1 MTIPHR
7 ALIVSLVLAG
17 LCSAV
22 QGQTKSVTAVSNV
35 GAPALFGA
43 LFNRCPYDVSSGRL
57 TLSAAN
63 SGDQFGIYTQVGALF
78 SGLAPTGMVIST
90 GKVADV
96 KTGSKPSTAFNF
108 TSVGDV
114 HLQALVPGQNIAD
127 LARFEIDLSAAQ
139 DASISFSFVFASKEY
154 NMGNSDVFGFW
165 VNGVNLAQIR
175 GQTVTTRN
183 VNCGISG
190 TNINGPN
197 CDQYIY
203 NVAQRG
209 TSFPGY
215 TKTQVFVANL
225 RKGPNTI
232 KIAIAD
238 TYSGPIDAENDSVV
252 FLSITPGY
260 TRSPTKRPI
269 ITPGPTRRPTKRP
282 TMRPTMRPTKR
293 PTKRPTMTPTK
304 RPTMGPTMNPTMSP
318 TVSPTKSPS
327 SSPTRNPVNSPT
339 NSPTRNPTNNP
350 TNIPTPL
357 TVPSPVSPPTF

>member
-1 MTIPHR
+1 MQKMPRDVQLGSTNR
-7 ALIVSLVLAG
+7 LSTRDDFLTYNQYCSVLASRPNNRNRAI
-17 LCSAV
+17 LTTRSKCNQVCYRAV

-35 GAPALFGA
+35 GAPALFDA
-43 LFNRCPYDVSSGRL
+43 LVNRCPYDVSSGRL

-63 SGDQFGIYTQVGALF
+63 SRDQFGIYTQVGALF
-78 SGLAPTGMVIST
+78 SGLAPTRMVIST

-96 KTGSKPSTAFNF
+96 KTGSTPSTAFNF

-127 LARFEIDLSAAQ
+127 LARFEIDVSAAQ

-175 GQTVTTRN
+175 GQSVTTRN

-215 TKTQVFVANL
+215 TKTQKSEK
-225 RKGPNTI
+225 RI
-232 KIAIAD
+232 KHD
-238 TYSGPIDAENDSVV
+238 QDCYRGHLLWID
-252 FLSITPGY
+252 
-260 TRSPTKRPI
+260 RRTK
-269 ITPGPTRRPTKRP
+269 
-282 TMRPTMRPTKR
+282 
-293 PTKRPTMTPTK
+293 
-304 RPTMGPTMNPTMSP
+304 
-318 TVSPTKSPS
+318 
-327 SSPTRNPVNSPT
+327 
-339 NSPTRNPTNNP
+339 
-350 TNIPTPL
+350 
-357 TVPSPVSPPTF
+357 